1 MINRKEKIYL
11 IQILF
16 LLIGLII
23 LFYTY
28 GDKNSSNINQTN
40 LITEQDNKKI
50 QNTDIDAD
58 GNDVYYNIKYSGLDL
73 AGNRYMLGAK
83 KATTDKS
90 NPEIINMNFVDAV
103 FYFKDGTELNV
114 ISKNAIYNNRT
125 LDIIFTENVEAVY
138 EKNKLYSQK
147 AEYSNSKK
155 YVIISKNVKVES
167 EKGNLFADN
176 LFFDMQKGTLNVSAL
191 NNDKVNAYMDLK

>member
-1 MINRKEKIYL
+1 
-11 IQILF
+11 
-16 LLIGLII
+16 
-23 LFYTY
+23 
-28 GDKNSSNINQTN
+28 
-40 LITEQDNKKI
+40 
-50 QNTDIDAD
+50 
-58 GNDVYYNIKYSGLDL
+58 
-73 AGNRYMLGAK
+73 
-83 KATTDKS
+83 
-90 NPEIINMNFVDAV
+90 
-103 FYFKDGTELNV
+103 
-114 ISKNAIYNNRT
+114 
-125 LDIIFTENVEAVY
+125 LDIIFAENVEAVY